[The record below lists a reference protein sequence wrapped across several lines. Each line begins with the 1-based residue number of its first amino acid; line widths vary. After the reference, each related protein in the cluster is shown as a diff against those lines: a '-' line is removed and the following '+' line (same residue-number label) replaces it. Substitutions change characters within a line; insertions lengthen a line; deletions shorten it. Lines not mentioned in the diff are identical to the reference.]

1 MIFKDNEEIESKLI
15 LNSLLITFK
24 NKDFN
29 INYIDTCLTELLDK
43 NRLGIRR
50 ITYLNF
56 YELELLKQFLKDYEL
71 YLKNN
76 NIENKKIS
84 LINSLEKNYIKK
96 EIFSKYVNKIRF
108 ILFKCLN
115 IIDNEFK
122 IIFDNPKY
130 KINERKI
137 DNNLNKILKI
147 INNHLSYFSKEEINE
162 IKNRLLLWKRW
173 IINDEYIDIIKYNVK
188 IDIVLNYIER
198 RLQYYNHDIY
208 VLEKIDDKYE
218 IINNTQN
225 TYDIFNKIKIK
236 RK

>member
-84 LINSLEKNYIKK
+84 LINSLEKKYIKK
-96 EIFSKYVNKIRF
+96 ELFSKYVNKIRL

-147 INNHLSYFSKEEINE
+147 INNHLSYFSKEEIIE
-162 IKNRLLLWKRW
+162 IKQRLMLWKRW
-173 IINDEYIDIIKYNVK
+173 IINDDYIDIIKYNVK

-198 RLQYYNHDIY
+198 RLQYYNHEIY
-208 VLEKIDDKYE
+208 VLDKIDDKYE

-225 TYDIFNKIKIK
+225 TYNIFNNNKT
-236 RK
+236 R

>member
-84 LINSLEKNYIKK
+84 LINSLEKNYVKK
-96 EIFSKYVNKIRF
+96 ELFSKYVNKIRF

-130 KINERKI
+130 RINERKI

-147 INNHLSYFSKEEINE
+147 INNHLSYFSKEEIIE
-162 IKNRLLLWKRW
+162 IKQRLMLWKRW
-173 IINDEYIDIIKYNVK
+173 IINDDYIDIIKYNVK

-198 RLQYYNHDIY
+198 RLQYYNHEIY
-208 VLEKIDDKYE
+208 VLDKIDDKYE

-225 TYDIFNKIKIK
+225 TYNIFNNNKT
-236 RK
+236 R

>member
-84 LINSLEKNYIKK
+84 LINSLEKNYVKK
-96 EIFSKYVNKIRF
+96 ELFSKYVNKIRF

-147 INNHLSYFSKEEINE
+147 INNHLSYFSKEEIIE
-162 IKNRLLLWKRW
+162 IKQRLMLWKRW
-173 IINDEYIDIIKYNVK
+173 IINDDYIDIIKYNVK

-198 RLQYYNHDIY
+198 RLQYYNHEIY
-208 VLEKIDDKYE
+208 VLDKIDDKYE

-225 TYDIFNKIKIK
+225 TYNIFNNNKT
-236 RK
+236 R